1 MNKKKYNDNK
11 QTRKKIDNEKKIK
24 KNRPESIQ
32 ISTLNM

>member
-1 MNKKKYNDNK
+1 MIINKLE
-11 QTRKKIDNEKKIK
+11 KKIDNEKKIK